1 MNLPGWGGGGH
12 HRGTDHRLL
21 SPFRLTS
28 VRPGSPPRNPPA
40 HRTLLCWG
48 RSPPWWLGPASASDW
63 GGASGE
69 WALIFLCPKCV
80 FLLRLLLLK
89 ARDFSKSPSSDFRF
103 TQTEAV
109 FPLRVETRPT
119 AGSMFSCPSPPA
131 PLLQLQGGAVA
142 PPCLV
147 QLLHCPTFPGTCRPQ
162 FGASTSPEVVV
173 GRAMPISHSRSWLA
187 SDKIGLKS

>member
-1 MNLPGWGGGGH
+1 MAGVTAQGQT
-12 HRGTDHRLL
+12 TDC
-21 SPFRLTS
+21 SP
-28 VRPGSPPRNPPA
+28 
-40 HRTLLCWG
+40 H
-48 RSPPWWLGPASASDW
+48 SASLPSVQEAHPETHQLTAPSSAGAAHHPGGLGQLLPQT